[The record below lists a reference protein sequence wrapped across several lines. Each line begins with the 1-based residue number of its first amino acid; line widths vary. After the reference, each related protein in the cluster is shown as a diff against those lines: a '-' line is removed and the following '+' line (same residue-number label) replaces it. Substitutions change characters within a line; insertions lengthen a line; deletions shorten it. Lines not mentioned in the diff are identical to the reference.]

1 MTTII
6 NFVPAYKD
14 RPVALELLK
23 KDVSAAAEVIKGVIK
38 DTDGAVIMPS
48 GVPELTEQLSV
59 QLEGV
64 ARVVEETLPNLGFVY
79 SNDTAALRVLNGEK
93 PLPSEVTGKS
103 KEFLLVDGGNLLSS
117 DGKRAVWFKEAD
129 APVELPAKICIG
141 DLVAAS
147 GVTDAKAVYVGYPVG
162 EFFSTSDLLQEVEL
176 NTDYVDVY
184 DNKKCMAQALNE
196 VCQMYRHETCGRC
209 VYGHEGGYQ
218 TATIIADI
226 CRNKGKSSDV
236 ELLKDHCPTME
247 TECLCEMG
255 RVMGHTVTSALASFG
270 PAIEAHFT
278 KHVCSAGECSAY
290 MTYHILPNL
299 CSGCGECLDVC
310 EEDAILGKS
319 RFVHVIDQKACTKCG
334 QCLPICE
341 EKAIIMAGADKPR
354 TPPRPIPIRRR

>member
-23 KDVSAAAEVIKGVIK
+23 KDVPTAAEAIKAVINNA
-38 DTDGAVIMPS
+38 DGAVIMPA
-48 GVPELTEQLSV
+48 GIPELTEQLAV

-64 ARVVEETLPNLGFVY
+64 ARVTEETLPGLGFVY
-79 SNDTAALRVLNGEK
+79 SNDTAAPRVLNGEK

-103 KEFLLVDGGNLLSS
+103 EGLSLIDGAKLLSP
-117 DGKRAVWFKEAD
+117 DGKRFVWFEGAD
-129 APVELPAKICIG
+129 APVELPARVHIG

-147 GVTDAKAVYVGYPVG
+147 GVTNAKAVYVGYPVG
-162 EFFSTSDLLQEVEL
+162 EFFSTSDPLQEVEL

-184 DNKKCMAQALNE
+184 DNKRCMAQALNE
-196 VCQMYRHETCGRC
+196 VCQLYRHETCGRC
-209 VYGHEGGYQ
+209 VYGHEGGHQ

-226 CRNKGKSSDV
+226 CRNKGKSSDAA
-236 ELLKDHCPTME
+236 LLADLCPTME
-247 TECLCEMG
+247 TQCLCEMG
-255 RVMGHTVTSALASFG
+255 RVMGHTVTSALAAFG
-270 PAIEAHFT
+270 PEIEAHFT
-278 KHVCSAGECSAY
+278 KRVCPAGECSAY

-310 EEDAILGKS
+310 EEDAILGKP

-334 QCLPICE
+334 KCLPICE